1 MTQIEIFF
9 SIMLVISIIGVILVL
24 ISNRRSKPHKK

>member
-9 SIMLVISIIGVILVL
+9 SIMLVISIIGIILVL
-24 ISNRRSKPHKK
+24 ISNRRSNPHKK